1 MNERGSTRMR
11 VRVLFV
17 VVVFLTAAC
26 GMRVSQ
32 DRLAQA
38 RSSQRLSVGGAG
50 TAGDTGTGSGA
61 SGANAAGGAAGTASG
76 TATGAAAG
84 GVGKGSASSPGA
96 AVPAGGNGGATDVG
110 VTGDSITLGNVST
123 LTGPV
128 PGIFQGAVIGSQ

>member
-1 MNERGSTRMR
+1 MNERGITRMR

-17 VVVFLTAAC
+17 VVVSLTAAC

-38 RSSQRLSVGGAG
+38 RNGQRLSVGGAG
-50 TAGDTGTGSGA
+50 TAGDLATGS
-61 SGANAAGGAAGTASG
+61 AADAAGAAGAGAGTGSG
-76 TATGAAAG
+76 TATGAAG
-84 GVGKGSASSPGA
+84 GATGKGSSSSPGA

-128 PGIFQGAVIGSQ
+128 P